1 VRLISREEPKPFETI
16 EVKNHGCQDNEL
28 GAICRR
34 AVFFA
39 DVITSAGSGANAG
52 SQVRAIPKRPSRR
65 DCFVRKRDWGT
76 DLFVPTAGVN
86 GAPNGLKRRG
96 KQTGGNVNLGDILEG
111 IRRKKAVR
119 LGRIFDKK
127 VQIRQQDRDK

>member
-1 VRLISREEPKPFETI
+1 MRLIGRVEPKPFETI
-16 EVKNHGCQDNEL
+16 EVKNHGCQDNDL

-34 AVFFA
+34 AVFSA
-39 DVITSAGSGANAG
+39 DVVTPARSSANIG

-65 DCFVRKRDWGT
+65 NRSVRQRDRGT
-76 DLFVPTAGVN
+76 DIFVPTAGAD
-86 GAPNGLKRRG
+86 GTQNGLKRAG
-96 KQTGGNVNLGDILEG
+96 KQTGGNINMGNMLAEV
-111 IRRKKAVR
+111 RRNKAVR